1 MQEFEFVDNGVF
13 EKDGVEYRNKGQV
26 EIEDKLFYLFVTSDV
41 PNFAPLYLKDTK
53 KFVVYICDDCG
64 DVIDPDTES
73 VIIRSDS
80 VYCEDCANEEYIHEY
95 SYSPRILFNEGEE
108 LNSYPKKG
116 GKIFWARN

>member
-53 KFVVYICDDCG
+53 RFVVLVVTG
-64 DVIDPDTES
+64 DKAREATEEERVILQCKCRKMHKLW
-73 VIIRSDS
+73 RS
-80 VYCEDCANEEYIHEY
+80 NH
-95 SYSPRILFNEGEE
+95 
-108 LNSYPKKG
+108 
-116 GKIFWARN
+116 